1 MKLPVFNINTQ
12 SDSFKTKGNL
22 TKHMQSKTH
31 FKKCIELGINPGPM
45 PADGE
50 FLDVDVEFD
59 QQSSTSAGGRTSSMA
74 GESDSDDYSDNESE
88 SSGKF
93 HQFIYKSSASS
104 QTKCSNNFLDRVL

>member
-1 MKLPVFNINTQ
+1 MNPFY
-12 SDSFKTKGNL
+12 SFKTKGNL

-45 PADGE
+45 PADSE

-88 SSGKF
+88 SSGKSTLSNLL
-93 HQFIYKSSASS
+93 HLKLIY
-104 QTKCSNNFLDRVL
+104 FY

>member
-1 MKLPVFNINTQ
+1 
-12 SDSFKTKGNL
+12 
-22 TKHMQSKTH
+22 MQSKTH

-74 GESDSDDYSDNESE
+74 GDSADSDDYSDNESE
-88 SSGKF
+88 SSGRWHSWLK
-93 HQFIYKSSASS
+93 ICANLEIMIKIIC
-104 QTKCSNNFLDRVL
+104 T